1 MKTQSEDDK
10 VYIIGQPETNR
21 QSRYIAY
28 FWWIGIIACVIAL
41 IITLMIFL
49 GNDKSN
55 QIAKGEDLTEVNIVP
70 KAATA
75 PLFMGK
81 EGVPTFLKW
90 VGANLEYPD
99 GYETEDA
106 RVVVSLIISKT
117 GNVEN
122 VKIVCQPEEKAFGKQ
137 VIMVLKKCPKWTP
150 AKLADGSPIKT
161 IYTLP
166 VRFSKAKR

>member
-1 MKTQSEDDK
+1 MNTQREDDK
-10 VYIIGQPETNR
+10 VYIIGKAETNR
-21 QSRYIAY
+21 KSRYIACA
-28 FWWIGIIACVIAL
+28 WWIGIIVCVVTFV
-41 IITLMIFL
+41 IILMIFL
-49 GNDKSN
+49 GSEKSSK
-55 QIAKGEDLTEVNIVP
+55 IATKEDLTEVNIVP

-81 EGVPTFLKW
+81 EGVSSFLKW
-90 VGANLEYPD
+90 VGEHLEYPV

-117 GNVEN
+117 GDIEN
-122 VKIVCQPEEKAFGKQ
+122 IKIVSQPREKVFGKQ

-150 AKLADGSPIKT
+150 AKLADGST
-161 IYTLP
+161 IETTYTLP